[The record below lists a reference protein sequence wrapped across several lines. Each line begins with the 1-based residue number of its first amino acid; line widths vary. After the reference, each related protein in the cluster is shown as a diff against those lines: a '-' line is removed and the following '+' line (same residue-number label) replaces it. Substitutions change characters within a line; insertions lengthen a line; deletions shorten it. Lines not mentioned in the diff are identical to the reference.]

1 MRFCSGIAPGFRLLR
16 SRLWRGGISPGHPI
30 DRRLACRVW
39 IRARGAMARSTDGTS
54 RETLK
59 PGKDLSQPGSIESI
73 DVTVPATGRSASDD
87 CDEPVGQMA

>member
-1 MRFCSGIAPGFRLLR
+1 
-16 SRLWRGGISPGHPI
+16 
-30 DRRLACRVW
+30 
-39 IRARGAMARSTDGTS
+39 MARSTDGTS